1 VKRGSLFLDT
11 QSPFSLYISRIQKQ
25 VPGMDAMIEMD
36 FNRIASFRP
45 SDNAIGRIK

>member
-1 VKRGSLFLDT
+1 
-11 QSPFSLYISRIQKQ
+11 
-25 VPGMDAMIEMD
+25 MDAMIEMD